1 MITSEELENCD
12 FFPKNFTFKCFFKFI
27 FYFIF
32 MFVGFLFLFSFYVE
46 DDIKTFIINY
56 NSISNDN
63 IFNKRLF
70 FYQPKDKNNKYFKSF
85 SIDNYE
91 NSNFYKNFIKNSQI
105 CLIKNILKDSNFF
118 IVINN
123 IFTMTLNLLN
133 NNNEK
138 IFIEIR
144 NKPNIEFF
152 SKNFQSIYLNYQ
164 EFLIKNNSNYFIN
177 EININNTFN
186 NNIIND
192 NLLKLNNYIQN
203 NLQKIIN
210 LKFLNLFYSE
220 GNLYDLLISGHT
232 SNTNDFYC
240 LESGN
245 IYFILIPPTNNLFIK
260 VQKEHNNYSSINFFD
275 SKFSDRNFKKT
286 QRIIIRLNKNE
297 CLFIPSHWW
306 RSYKSI
312 SYNNFKLFTFKF
324 EDSNRYL
331 NLIL

>member
-32 MFVGFLFLFSFYVE
+32 MFLGFLFLFSFYVE

-56 NSISNDN
+56 NSLSNDN

-70 FYQPKDKNNKYFKSF
+70 FYQSKNNFFKSF
-85 SIDNYE
+85 SIE
-91 NSNFYKNFIKNSQI
+91 NFENDFYKNFIKNSQI
-105 CLIKNILKDSNFF
+105 CLIKNILKESNFF
-118 IVINN
+118 VVIKN
-123 IFTMTLNLLN
+123 IFTMTLNSIN
-133 NNNEK
+133 FNNEK

-164 EFLIKNNSNYFIN
+164 EFLKKNNSNYFIN
-177 EININNTFN
+177 EININKTFN
-186 NNIIND
+186 INNNNEKI
-192 NLLKLNNYIQN
+192 LKLNNYIQN

-220 GNLYDLLISGHT
+220 GNLNDLLISGHT
-232 SNTNDFYC
+232 SNTNNFYC

-245 IYFILIPPTNNLFIK
+245 IYFILIPPTNKLFIK
-260 VQKEHNNYSSINFFD
+260 VQKENNNFSSINFFD
-275 SKFSDRNFKKT
+275 SKFSDRNFKKS
-286 QRIIIRLNKNE
+286 QRIFMRLQKNE

-312 SYNNFKLFTFKF
+312 SSNNFKLFTFKF

-331 NLIL
+331 NSIL